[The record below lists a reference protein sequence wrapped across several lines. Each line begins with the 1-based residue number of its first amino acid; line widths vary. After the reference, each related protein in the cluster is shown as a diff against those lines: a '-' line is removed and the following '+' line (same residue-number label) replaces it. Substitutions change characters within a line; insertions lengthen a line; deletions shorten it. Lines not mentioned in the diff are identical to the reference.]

1 MDKCATNSGSTRAR
15 LWGYPDPMDEKDPSV
30 PSVELIDEQ
39 TTLTLAELCRCF
51 AVEAELIEDL
61 VEQGILEPVGRRGR
75 HWCFPASSLRRTRI
89 TLHLRRDLG
98 VNLAGAALA
107 LDLLER
113 IEELDARLHAMQS
126 GRLP

>member
-1 MDKCATNSGSTRAR
+1 
-15 LWGYPDPMDEKDPSV
+15 MDEKDPSA
-30 PSVELIDEQ
+30 PPVELIDEQ

-61 VEQGILEPVGRRGR
+61 VEQGILEPAGRRGR
-75 HWCFPASSLRRTRI
+75 HWCFPASSLRRARI

-113 IEELDARLHAMQS
+113 IEELDARLRAMKG
-126 GRLP
+126 GRLR

>member
-1 MDKCATNSGSTRAR
+1 
-15 LWGYPDPMDEKDPSV
+15 MDEKDQSAP
-30 PSVELIDEQ
+30 PAELIDEQ

-51 AVEAELIEDL
+51 AIEAELIEDL
-61 VEQGILEPVGRRGR
+61 VEQGILEPAGKRGR

-98 VNLAGAALA
+98 VNLAGAALV

-113 IEELDARLHAMQS
+113 IEELDARLGAMRG
-126 GRLP
+126 GRLY